1 MDNKKQ
7 LALKFILLF
16 GLVSAFGDITYEGA
30 RSVYGPYLGALGASA
45 AVIGLVSRVGE
56 FLGYALRFVSGY
68 FVDRTGKYWTITIL
82 GYALLISV
90 PLLAIAGSWQI
101 AVLFIILERSCKAI
115 RSPGKDAMISHA
127 TKQVGTGFGF
137 GIHEALDQTGAI
149 IGPLI
154 FTFTLTFAGGY
165 KQGFTF
171 MWIPAILTVLTILYT
186 RRKFPNPS
194 ELENSIEEGQPK
206 ANTKQK
212 LPKIF
217 WYYSLFTFISVL
229 GFVPFTIISYHFSVR
244 NILAPSFIPTLYAI
258 AMAIDGGFALLI
270 GKFYDKIGF
279 SSLALIPVL
288 TIPIAFLGFSTS
300 PALAVVSM
308 VIWGC
313 VMSIHE
319 TIMRAA
325 IADIITITKRG
336 SAYGIFNTLY
346 GFAFLIGSTV
356 MGYLYESSITY
367 VFLFITTVE
376 VLAILTYILFRKKLK
391 LSEMGA

>member
-7 LALKFILLF
+7 HALKFILLF

-45 AVIGLVSRVGE
+45 VLIGFVSGLGE

-68 FVDRTGKYWTITIL
+68 FVDRTRKYWTITII

-90 PLLAIAGSWQI
+90 PLLAIVGSWQI
-101 AVLFIILERSCKAI
+101 AVVLIILERSCKAI
-115 RSPGKDAMISHA
+115 RSPGKDAMISYA

-154 FTFTLTFAGGY
+154 FTFALTFAGGY

-186 RRKFPNPS
+186 RKKFPNPS
-194 ELENSIEEGQPK
+194 ELENSVEEVQPK
-206 ANTKQK
+206 TDDKRE

-229 GFVPFTIISYHFSVR
+229 GFVPFTVISYHFSAR
-244 NILAPSFIPTLYAI
+244 SILSPSFIPALYAI
-258 AMAIDGGFALLI
+258 AMAVDGGFALLI

-288 TIPIAFLGFSTS
+288 TIPIAFLGFSSS
-300 PALAVVSM
+300 PAFAIVSM

-319 TIMRAA
+319 TVMRAA
-325 IADIITITKRG
+325 IADIIPITRRG
-336 SAYGIFNTLY
+336 TAYGIFNTLY
-346 GFAFLIGSTV
+346 GFAFLIGSTA
-356 MGYLYESSITY
+356 MGYLYESSITS
-367 VFLFITTVE
+367 VIIFITAAE
-376 VLAILTYILFRKKLK
+376 VLAILAYALFRKKIK
-391 LSEMGA
+391 SFV